1 MSASSTEGDLPVAPR
16 GTGAQNLEVE
26 VKLWLPD
33 LDALRARILAGGGEL
48 IQPRYYERNVAFDTA
63 NRDLYQRGQLLRLR
77 MDRAAI
83 ITFKGVPSHAPA
95 SEAKVREELETQ
107 VSDFDTTEAILTRL
121 GFVRQRV
128 YEKYRETFRW
138 GEVEIMLDEMP
149 YGNFVE
155 LEGDEAAIKAT
166 AHALKL
172 DWSKRLLTNY
182 LALMDLLTAHHQL
195 PFEDVTFSNFDGL
208 SISIADV
215 LA

>member
-1 MSASSTEGDLPVAPR
+1 VSATSQEGDLSAEPR
-16 GTGAQNLEVE
+16 GAGAKNLEVE
-26 VKLWLPD
+26 VKFWLPG
-33 LDALRARILAGGGEL
+33 LDALRNRILAGGGVL
-48 IQPRYYERNVAFDTA
+48 IAPRHYERNVSFDTA
-63 NRDLYQRGQLLRLR
+63 GRDLYQRGQLLRLR
-77 MDRAAI
+77 KDKAAI
-83 ITFKGVPSHAPA
+83 ITFKGVPRQEPGG
-95 SEAKVREELETQ
+95 EAKVREELETR
-107 VSDFDTTEAILTRL
+107 VSDFDVTETILTRL

-155 LEGDEAAIKAT
+155 LEGDETAIKAA

-172 DWSKRLLTNY
+172 DWSKRILTNY
-182 LALMDLLTAHHQL
+182 LALMDQLKAHHQL
-195 PFEDVTFSNFDGL
+195 PFDDVTFSNFGGL